1 MGNETEP
8 NEATVEAERA
18 EAGEAHAADRPP
30 TNEEESAADRSAEEF
45 EGDSAEVAAH
55 YEEMDDI
62 GAHVKG
68 EGSID

>member
-30 TNEEESAADRSAEEF
+30 TGEEESAAERSAEEF
-45 EGDSAEVAAH
+45 KDDRAEVAAH
-55 YEEMDDI
+55 YEEMSDI
-62 GAHVKG
+62 GAHAEG
-68 EGSID
+68 EGKID